1 MIPARAPSA
10 EGRPRDLAPCVQ
22 DRTDR
27 TGQDRTGQ
35 DRTVWRTG
43 QDWDWGGRRIVLP
56 QASRWANPVVQSQ
69 QLHC

>member
-10 EGRPRDLAPCVQ
+10 GGRPRDLAPTRTGQ
-22 DRTDR
+22 DR
-27 TGQDRTGQ
+27 QDRTGQ

-56 QASRWANPVVQSQ
+56 QASRWASPVVQSQ